1 MSERPASDLT
11 ARARIRDAALKR
23 FARQGVAATSLR
35 DVAVEAGV
43 AHGLVRYH
51 FGNKE
56 GLRQAVEDEVLR
68 RLHAAAELRPAP
80 NPAAVLT
87 ARRRFLEQL
96 LASDP
101 DALLYLARGLLEQTP
116 AGMALFRRF
125 AVGNAAWLGQLSAAG
140 VLRPAPDTAARD
152 LLLSVLT
159 FVPVLLR
166 PLIERLLGA
175 DALDRW
181 LDAEADLLTH
191 GLFRDPGAT
200 TSG

>member
-1 MSERPASDLT
+1 MNERPASEIT
-11 ARARIRDAALKR
+11 ARARIRDAALKQ

-35 DVAVEAGV
+35 DVAVEASV

-68 RLHAAAELRPAP
+68 RLHAAAELQAAP
-80 NPAAVLT
+80 TPAAVLA

-101 DALLYLARGLLEQTP
+101 DALLYLARSLLDRS
-116 AGMALFRRF
+116 ASGMALFRRF
-125 AVGNAAWLGQLSAAG
+125 AVGNTAWLGQLSAAG
-140 VLRPAPDTAARD
+140 ILRPAPDAAARD

-166 PLIERLLGA
+166 PLLERLLGA
-175 DALDRW
+175 NALDRW
-181 LDAEADLLTH
+181 LDAEADLLTN
-191 GLFRDPGAT
+191 GLFHGRGTYP
-200 TSG
+200 